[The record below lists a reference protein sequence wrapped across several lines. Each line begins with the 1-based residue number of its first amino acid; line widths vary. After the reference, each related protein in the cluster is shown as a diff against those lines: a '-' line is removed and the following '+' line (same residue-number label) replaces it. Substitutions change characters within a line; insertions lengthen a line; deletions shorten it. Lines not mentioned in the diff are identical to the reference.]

1 MSFPRKNGLR
11 CFEFGSD
18 PAMKTRLAH
27 LVRDGIKMATAGQ
40 LAEYLVEDEE
50 VERVGERLVVLDGS
64 GNSAG
69 TPVSDDTLI
78 VTVYFKLD
86 N

>member
-69 TPVSDDTLI
+69 TPVTGDTQI